1 MSLWRVESFMSSEFG
16 WEGRTHSLDVR
27 VSPSRDDLVARPAF
41 AYLNPDIADS
51 CVVAHIRALGAQVGP
66 DMDFDLLP
74 SSQRGQCCSDSTLM
88 KKGMNCVHKA
98 PSYV

>member
-1 MSLWRVESFMSSEFG
+1 MSSEFG

-51 CVVAHIRALGAQVGP
+51 CVVAHIRALALRLRLIWISTYSPPLRGDNAAQIQ
-66 DMDFDLLP
+66 L
-74 SSQRGQCCSDSTLM
+74 S
-88 KKGMNCVHKA
+88 
-98 PSYV
+98 